1 MRIIDITDLL
11 QKEVDKEIENIKERK
26 RNINSDYTLAKIDF
40 RCIENMEDYVETME
54 HVINIINDCQERII
68 ERNRRSI

>member
-40 RCIENMEDYVETME
+40 RCIENMEDFVETME